1 MNTVVRSETAPAL
14 PLKWQLPLPTEIGA
28 GADGL
33 PDFARHA
40 NWRPGGRQRRPELYR
55 YLVAEL
61 DKLKLAYLHFI
72 HDGDE
77 ALAKD
82 IRKSWSSSLLL
93 LRTKRSREALGD
105 DVEVGLADVVPIGKW
120 ALANPDFVERFRNG
134 AELNAP
140 DFTTL
145 FGGGAKGY
153 IDYPALA

>member
-1 MNTVVRSETAPAL
+1 MP
-14 PLKWQLPLPTEIGA
+14 IG
-28 GADGL
+28 GLADGEE
-33 PDFARHA
+33 
-40 NWRPGGRQRRPELYR
+40 GPELYR

-61 DKLKLAYLHFI
+61 DKLNLAYLHFI

-82 IRKSWSSSLLL
+82 IRKTWSNSLLL
-93 LRTKRSREALGD
+93 LRTTRSREALGD

-120 ALANPDFVERFRNG
+120 ALANPDFVERFRKG

-140 DFTTL
+140 DFTTF

-153 IDYPALA
+153 TDYPALA